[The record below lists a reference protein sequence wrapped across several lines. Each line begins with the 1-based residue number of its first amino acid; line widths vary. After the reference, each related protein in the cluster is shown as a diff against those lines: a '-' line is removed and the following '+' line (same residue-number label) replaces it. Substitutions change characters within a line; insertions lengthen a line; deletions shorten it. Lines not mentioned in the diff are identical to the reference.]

1 MKGFIGGMLSKMAAD
16 FLFGPEWLK
25 NDSLQIHPGNFLLGL
40 IFYTA
45 LLLSL
50 IFTPLSTRL
59 AGYLGILDLPDPRK
73 VHSSPI
79 PRTGGLA
86 MAASLF
92 FSIFMCLKLTPEIKG
107 FLSGAAVVVFLGML
121 DDKFS
126 LPPKM
131 KFLGEILA
139 VVVFMNV
146 SQISLQS

>member
-1 MKGFIGGMLSKMAAD
+1 LS
-16 FLFGPEWLK
+16 
-25 NDSLQIHPGNFLLGL
+25 
-40 IFYTA
+40 
-45 LLLSL
+45 
-50 IFTPLSTRL
+50 
-59 AGYLGILDLPDPRK
+59 
-73 VHSSPI
+73 
-79 PRTGGLA
+79 
-86 MAASLF
+86 
-92 FSIFMCLKLTPEIKG
+92 PEIKG